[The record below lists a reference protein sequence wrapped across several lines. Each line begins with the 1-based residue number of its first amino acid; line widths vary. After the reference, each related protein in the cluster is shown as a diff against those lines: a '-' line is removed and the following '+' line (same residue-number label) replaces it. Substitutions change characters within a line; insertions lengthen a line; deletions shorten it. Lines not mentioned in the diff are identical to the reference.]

1 MGAPPDPD
9 QMYEMMS
16 APGFQASMDAMLQNP
31 AVIDYIIQSNPTL
44 SQIPGAREMMRSP
57 EFRRMMTDP
66 DMLRQASEMQ
76 RRLGLG
82 GRAPTFPAPGIT
94 ETTPVQQQ
102 QQQSQEGQ
110 LQAPPQQQETTPHT
124 AGNPFA
130 ALFAPPATR
139 GQQQSSPLQGFAYSG
154 LASLLGVSPQSSTT
168 PTAGQPD
175 STSPPSQGTNTHTPA
190 MGAPDWQ
197 TISELLRTPGTS
209 GGENPA
215 GLPLPPALLQML
227 GLSGGSAASPP
238 VDNRPPEERYAEQ
251 LRQLNDMGFF
261 DFDRNIE
268 ALRRSGGSVQGAV
281 QHLLGD

>member
-44 SQIPGAREMMRSP
+44 SQIPGAREMMRSR

-82 GRAPTFPAPGIT
+82 GRVPNFPAPGIT

-102 QQQSQEGQ
+102 PQEGQ
-110 LQAPPQQQETTPHT
+110 QQTLSQQHQEANPLT

-130 ALFAPPATR
+130 ALFTSPVAR
-139 GQQQSSPLQGFAYSG
+139 GQQEPSSLQHPG
-154 LASLLGVSPQSSTT
+154 LASLLGGTPLSQTA

-175 STSPPSQGTNTHTPA
+175 STSPPPQGTNTNTPSI
-190 MGAPDWQ
+190 GGLDWQ
-197 TISELLRTPGTS
+197 TLSELLRGPGTS
-209 GGENPA
+209 SGDGP
-215 GLPLPPALLQML
+215 GSLPLPPALLQML
-227 GLSGGSAASPP
+227 GLGSGVAAPPP
-238 VDNRPPEERYAEQ
+238 VDNRPPEERYSEQ

>member
-1 MGAPPDPD
+1 
-9 QMYEMMS
+9 
-16 APGFQASMDAMLQNP
+16 MDAMLQNP

-44 SQIPGAREMMRSP
+44 SQIPGAREMMRSR

-82 GRAPTFPAPGIT
+82 GRVPNFPAPGIT
-94 ETTPVQQQ
+94 ETTPVHQQA
-102 QQQSQEGQ
+102 QEGQ
-110 LQAPPQQQETTPHT
+110 QQTSPQQHQEANPLT

-130 ALFAPPATR
+130 ALFASPAAR
-139 GQQQSSPLQGFAYSG
+139 GQQQSSPLHGVAYPG
-154 LASLLGVSPQSSTT
+154 LASLLGGTPLTNT
-168 PTAGQPD
+168 APTAGQPD
-175 STSPPSQGTNTHTPA
+175 STALPSQGTNTNTPSI
-190 MGAPDWQ
+190 GGLDLQ
-197 TISELLRTPGTS
+197 TLSDLLRGPGTS
-209 GGENPA
+209 SGDSPGS
-215 GLPLPPALLQML
+215 LPLPPALLQML
-227 GLSGGSAASPP
+227 GLGGGGAAPPP
-238 VDNRPPEERYAEQ
+238 VDTRPPEERYSEQ